1 MPCSLMRPSLCCT
14 QVLNAQTFMSQKIKR
29 MFNIFHKITCKSQY
43 VIYLMECIL
52 CEIEYIGKN
61 ETPFNL
67 RLNNHRNNV
76 NNPTPIPACNH
87 FKIHGHNFMK
97 HGKFALI
104 EQLTEISNVSKDT
117 LRLQLKWEEDFWII
131 KRNSCPQRTK
141 PRTKQCLKS
150 NNCIFSSF
158 NSHILQ
164 LGRKRYHYDVSPN
177 IRCQIKICCN
187 HLFFSNE
194 NKFP

>member
-1 MPCSLMRPSLCCT
+1 MPSSLMRPSLCCT
-14 QVLNAQTFMSQKIKR
+14 QGLNAQTFMSKKTKR

-52 CEIEYIGKN
+52 CKIQYFGKN

-67 RLNNHRNNV
+67 RLNNHRKDV
-76 NNPTPIPACNH
+76 NNPTAIPACNH
-87 FKIHGHNFMK
+87 FKMHGHNFMK

-104 EQLTEISNVSKDT
+104 EQVTEISNVSKDT
-117 LRLQLKWEEDFWII
+117 LRLRLKWEEDFLII
-131 KRNSCPQRTK
+131 KRNSCSQSTK

-158 NSHILQ
+158 NSLILQ
-164 LGRKRYHYDVSPN
+164 LGRKRCHYDVSPN
-177 IRCQIKICCN
+177 I
-187 HLFFSNE
+187 
-194 NKFP
+194 